1 MQYYYILFPIFVQA
15 PAAVL
20 VNRVIR
26 KLEVSEDKKARNFNG
41 KIFLNHLKGQGT
53 KKKKP
58 RKKSKTQKL
67 K

>member
-1 MQYYYILFPIFVQA
+1 MQA

-26 KLEVSEDKKARNFNG
+26 KLEVSEDKKARNFNR

-58 RKKSKTQKL
+58 KK
-67 K
+67 